1 MKHIAVG
8 IAVDTQQLDGRI
20 KMTAREFKPRPLQ
33 TMIID
38 FILDH
43 PRCAIYSGMGTGK
56 TSATLTALDIL
67 NLIEPGA
74 TLVIAPLLVAGQ
86 TWPDEVKKWSHLQD
100 CKIIPIIGKPEQR
113 VRALKTKADIY
124 TINYENLPWL
134 VSFLSTDW
142 FFTKVVAD
150 ESTKLKG
157 FRVSQG
163 SVRARALGKVAH
175 TKVKRF
181 IELTGTPS
189 PNGIKDLWGQC
200 WFLDRGER
208 LGTSFTAFT
217 NRWFQSVSVGVDR
230 NAIQL
235 VPFEHSQKEIQDRLK
250 DICISIEAK
259 DYFDIK
265 EPITTTLEVELK
277 GKARKLYDDMEKE
290 MFIELSNSVE
300 VEAFNAASKTI
311 KCLQIASGAIYT
323 DESGDYQ
330 AVHDLK
336 IQALESVIEE
346 AAGMPVLVSYH
357 FKSDLDRLLKA
368 FPQGKH
374 LNKDPQTIRDWNAG
388 KIPVLF
394 AHPASAGHG
403 LNLQD
408 GGNILVFFSHWWDLE
423 QYQQIVERIGPTR
436 QAQAGHDRPVFIYHI
451 VAKGTMDEVVME
463 RRESKREVQD
473 LLMESMK
480 KREVAHG

>member
-1 MKHIAVG
+1 
-8 IAVDTQQLDGRI
+8 
-20 KMTAREFKPRPLQ
+20 MTAREFKPRPLQ

-67 NLIEPGA
+67 NIIEPGA
-74 TLVIAPLLVAGQ
+74 TLVIAPLLVANQ
-86 TWPDEVKKWSHLQD
+86 TWPDEVKKWCHLQD
-100 CKIIPIIGKPEQR
+100 VKIIPIIGKPEQR

-124 TINYENLPWL
+124 TVNYENLPWL
-134 VSFLSTDW
+134 VSFLGTDW

-217 NRWFQSVSVGVDR
+217 DRWFQSVSVGVDR

-323 DESGDYQ
+323 DESGAYQ

-368 FPQGKH
+368 FPQGRH
-374 LNKDPQTIRDWNAG
+374 LNKDPQIIRDWNAG
-388 KIPVLF
+388 KILVLF

-480 KREVAHG
+480 KRGVAYG

>member
-1 MKHIAVG
+1 
-8 IAVDTQQLDGRI
+8 
-20 KMTAREFKPRPLQ
+20 MTAREFKPRPLQ
-33 TMIID
+33 KMIID
-38 FILDH
+38 FIIDH

-74 TLVIAPLLVAGQ
+74 TLVIAPLLVANQ
-86 TWPDEVKKWSHLQD
+86 TWPDEVKKWCHLQD
-100 CKIIPIIGKPEQR
+100 VKIIPIIGKPEQR

-124 TINYENLPWL
+124 TVNYENLPWL
-134 VSFLSTDW
+134 VSFLGTDW

-323 DESGDYQ
+323 DESGAYQ

-368 FPQGKH
+368 FPQGRH
-374 LNKDPQTIRDWNAG
+374 LNKDPQIIRDWNAG

>member
-1 MKHIAVG
+1 
-8 IAVDTQQLDGRI
+8 
-20 KMTAREFKPRPLQ
+20 MTALEFKPRPLQ

-67 NLIEPGA
+67 NIIEPGA
-74 TLVIAPLLVAGQ
+74 TLVIAPLLVANQ
-86 TWPDEVKKWSHLQD
+86 TWPDEVKKWCHLQD
-100 CKIIPIIGKPEQR
+100 VKIIPIIGKPEQR

-124 TINYENLPWL
+124 TVNYENLPWL
-134 VSFLSTDW
+134 VSFLGADW

-323 DESGDYQ
+323 DESGAYQ

-368 FPQGKH
+368 FPQSRH
-374 LNKDPQTIRDWNAG
+374 LNKDPQIIRDWNAG

-480 KREVAHG
+480 KREVAYG

>member
-1 MKHIAVG
+1 
-8 IAVDTQQLDGRI
+8 
-20 KMTAREFKPRPLQ
+20 MTAREFKPRPLQ

-67 NLIEPGA
+67 NIIEPSA
-74 TLVIAPLLVAGQ
+74 TLVIAPLLVANQ
-86 TWPDEVKKWSHLQD
+86 TWPDEVKKWCHLQD
-100 CKIIPIIGKPEQR
+100 VKIIPIIGKPEQR

-124 TINYENLPWL
+124 TVNYENLPWL
-134 VSFLSTDW
+134 VSFLGTDW

-200 WFLDRGER
+200 WFLDRGDR

-323 DESGDYQ
+323 DESGAYQ

-374 LNKDPQTIRDWNAG
+374 LNKDPQIIRDWNAG

>member
-1 MKHIAVG
+1 
-8 IAVDTQQLDGRI
+8 
-20 KMTAREFKPRPLQ
+20 MTAREFKPRPLQ

-67 NLIEPGA
+67 SIIEPGA
-74 TLVIAPLLVAGQ
+74 TLVIAPLLVANQ
-86 TWPDEVKKWSHLQD
+86 TWPDEVKKWCHLQD
-100 CKIIPIIGKPEQR
+100 VKIIPIIGKPEQR

-124 TINYENLPWL
+124 TVNYENLPWL
-134 VSFLSTDW
+134 VSFLGTDW

-175 TKVKRF
+175 NKVKRF

-217 NRWFQSVSVGVDR
+217 DRWFQSVSVGADR

-323 DESGDYQ
+323 DESGAYQ

-368 FPQGKH
+368 FPQGRH
-374 LNKDPQTIRDWNAG
+374 LNKDPQIIRDWNAG

-451 VAKGTMDEVVME
+451 VAKDTMDEVVME

>member
-1 MKHIAVG
+1 
-8 IAVDTQQLDGRI
+8 
-20 KMTAREFKPRPLQ
+20 MTACEFNPRPLQ

-43 PRCAIYSGMGTGK
+43 QRCAIYSGMGTGK

-67 NLIEPGA
+67 NIIEPGA
-74 TLVIAPLLVAGQ
+74 TLVIAPLLVANQ
-86 TWPDEVKKWSHLQD
+86 TWPDEVKKWCHLQD
-100 CKIIPIIGKPEQR
+100 VKIIPIIGKPEQR

-124 TINYENLPWL
+124 TVNYENLPWL
-134 VSFLSTDW
+134 VSFLGTDW

-323 DESGDYQ
+323 DESGAYQ

-368 FPQGKH
+368 FPQGRH
-374 LNKDPQTIRDWNAG
+374 LNKDPQIIRDWNAG

-451 VAKGTMDEVVME
+451 VAKDTMDEVVME

>member
-1 MKHIAVG
+1 
-8 IAVDTQQLDGRI
+8 
-20 KMTAREFKPRPLQ
+20 MTTREFKPRPLQ

-67 NLIEPGA
+67 NIIEPGA
-74 TLVIAPLLVAGQ
+74 TLVIAPLLVANQ
-86 TWPDEVKKWSHLQD
+86 TWPDEVKKWCHLQD
-100 CKIIPIIGKPEQR
+100 VKIIPIIGKPEQR

-124 TINYENLPWL
+124 TVNYENLPWL
-134 VSFLSTDW
+134 VSFLGTDW

-217 NRWFQSVSVGVDR
+217 DRWFQSVSVGVDR

-265 EPITTTLEVELK
+265 EPITTTLKVELK

-323 DESGDYQ
+323 DESGAYQ

-368 FPQGKH
+368 FPQGRH
-374 LNKDPQTIRDWNAG
+374 LNKDPQIIRDWNAG

-480 KREVAHG
+480 KREVVHG

>member
-1 MKHIAVG
+1 
-8 IAVDTQQLDGRI
+8 
-20 KMTAREFKPRPLQ
+20 MTAREFKPRPLQ

-67 NLIEPGA
+67 NIIEPGA
-74 TLVIAPLLVAGQ
+74 TLVIAPLLVANQ
-86 TWPDEVKKWSHLQD
+86 TWPDEVKKWCHLQD
-100 CKIIPIIGKPEQR
+100 VKIIPIIGTPEQR

-124 TINYENLPWL
+124 TVNYENLPWL
-134 VSFLSTDW
+134 VSFLGTDW

-175 TKVKRF
+175 SKVKRF

-217 NRWFQSVSVGVDR
+217 NRWFQSVSVGADR

-323 DESGDYQ
+323 DESGAYQ

-368 FPQGKH
+368 FPQGRH
-374 LNKDPQTIRDWNAG
+374 LNKDPQIIRDWNAG

-436 QAQAGHDRPVFIYHI
+436 QAQAGHDRPVFIHHI
-451 VAKGTMDEVVME
+451 VAKDTVDEVVME

>member
-1 MKHIAVG
+1 
-8 IAVDTQQLDGRI
+8 
-20 KMTAREFKPRPLQ
+20 MTAREFKPRPLQ

-67 NLIEPGA
+67 NIIEPGA
-74 TLVIAPLLVAGQ
+74 TLVIAPLLVANQ
-86 TWPDEVKKWSHLQD
+86 TWPDEVKKWCHLQD
-100 CKIIPIIGKPEQR
+100 VKIIPIIGKPEQR

-124 TINYENLPWL
+124 TVNYENLPWL
-134 VSFLSTDW
+134 VSFLGTDW

-200 WFLDRGER
+200 WFLDRGDR

-217 NRWFQSVSVGVDR
+217 DRWFQSVSVGVDR

-265 EPITTTLEVELK
+265 EPITTTLEVDLK

-300 VEAFNAASKTI
+300 IEAFNAASKTI

-323 DESGDYQ
+323 DESGAYQ

-368 FPQGKH
+368 FPQGRH
-374 LNKDPQTIRDWNAG
+374 LNKDPQIIRDWNAG

-451 VAKGTMDEVVME
+451 VAKHTMDEVVME

-480 KREVAHG
+480 KREVAYG

>member
-1 MKHIAVG
+1 
-8 IAVDTQQLDGRI
+8 
-20 KMTAREFKPRPLQ
+20 MTAREFKPRPLQ

-67 NLIEPGA
+67 NIIEPGA
-74 TLVIAPLLVAGQ
+74 TLVIAPLLVANQ
-86 TWPDEVKKWSHLQD
+86 TWPDEVKKWCHLQD
-100 CKIIPIIGKPEQR
+100 VKIIPIIGTPEQR

-124 TINYENLPWL
+124 TVNYENLPWL
-134 VSFLSTDW
+134 VSFLGTDW

-217 NRWFQSVSVGVDR
+217 DRWFQSVSVGVDR

-265 EPITTTLEVELK
+265 EPITTMLEVELK

-323 DESGDYQ
+323 DESGAYQ
-330 AVHDLK
+330 SVHDQK

-368 FPQGKH
+368 FPQGRH
-374 LNKDPQTIRDWNAG
+374 LNKDPQIIRDWNAG

-480 KREVAHG
+480 KREVAYG

>member
-1 MKHIAVG
+1 
-8 IAVDTQQLDGRI
+8 
-20 KMTAREFKPRPLQ
+20 MTAREFKPRPLQ

-67 NLIEPGA
+67 NIIEPGA
-74 TLVIAPLLVAGQ
+74 TLVIAPLLVANQ
-86 TWPDEVKKWSHLQD
+86 TWPDEVKKWCHLQD
-100 CKIIPIIGKPEQR
+100 VKIIPIIGKPEQR

-124 TINYENLPWL
+124 TVNYENLTWL
-134 VSFLSTDW
+134 VSFLGTDW

-217 NRWFQSVSVGVDR
+217 DRWFQSVSVGADR

-235 VPFEHSQKEIQDRLK
+235 VPFEHSQNEIQDRLK

-323 DESGDYQ
+323 DESGAYQ

-368 FPQGKH
+368 FPQGRH
-374 LNKDPQTIRDWNAG
+374 LNKDAQIIRDWNAG

-451 VAKGTMDEVVME
+451 VAKDTMDEVVME

-480 KREVAHG
+480 KREVANG

>member
-1 MKHIAVG
+1 
-8 IAVDTQQLDGRI
+8 
-20 KMTAREFKPRPLQ
+20 MTAREFKPRPLQ

-74 TLVIAPLLVAGQ
+74 TLVIAPLLVANQ
-86 TWPDEVKKWSHLQD
+86 TWPDEVKKWCHLQNV
-100 CKIIPIIGKPEQR
+100 KIIPIIGTPEQR

-134 VSFLSTDW
+134 VSFLGTDW

-217 NRWFQSVSVGVDR
+217 DRWFQSVSVGVDR

-323 DESGDYQ
+323 DESGAYQ

-368 FPQGKH
+368 FPQGRH
-374 LNKDPQTIRDWNAG
+374 LNKDPQIIRDWNAG

>member
-1 MKHIAVG
+1 
-8 IAVDTQQLDGRI
+8 
-20 KMTAREFKPRPLQ
+20 MTAREFKPRPLQ

-67 NLIEPGA
+67 NIIEPGA
-74 TLVIAPLLVAGQ
+74 TLVIAPLLVANQ
-86 TWPDEVKKWSHLQD
+86 TWPDEVKKWCHLQD
-100 CKIIPIIGKPEQR
+100 VKIIPIIGKPEQR

-124 TINYENLPWL
+124 TVNYENLPWL
-134 VSFLSTDW
+134 VSFLGADW

-323 DESGDYQ
+323 DESGAYQ

-368 FPQGKH
+368 FPQGRH
-374 LNKDPQTIRDWNAG
+374 LNKDPQIIRDWNAG

>member
-1 MKHIAVG
+1 
-8 IAVDTQQLDGRI
+8 
-20 KMTAREFKPRPLQ
+20 MTAREFKPRPLQ

-67 NLIEPGA
+67 NIIEPGA
-74 TLVIAPLLVAGQ
+74 TLVIAPLLVANQ
-86 TWPDEVKKWSHLQD
+86 TWPDEVKKWCHLQD
-100 CKIIPIIGKPEQR
+100 VKIIPIIGKPEQR

-124 TINYENLPWL
+124 TVNYENLPWL
-134 VSFLSTDW
+134 VSFLGADW

-323 DESGDYQ
+323 DESGAYQ

-368 FPQGKH
+368 FPQGRH
-374 LNKDPQTIRDWNAG
+374 LNKDPQIIRDWNAG

-451 VAKGTMDEVVME
+451 VAKDTMDEVVME

-480 KREVAHG
+480 KREVAYG

>member
-1 MKHIAVG
+1 
-8 IAVDTQQLDGRI
+8 
-20 KMTAREFKPRPLQ
+20 MTAREFKPRPLQ

-67 NLIEPGA
+67 NIIEPGA
-74 TLVIAPLLVAGQ
+74 TLVIAPLLVANQ
-86 TWPDEVKKWSHLQD
+86 TWPDEVKKWCHLQD
-100 CKIIPIIGKPEQR
+100 VKIIPIIGKPEQR

-124 TINYENLPWL
+124 TVNYENLPWL

-200 WFLDRGER
+200 WFLDRGDR

-323 DESGDYQ
+323 DESGAYQ

-368 FPQGKH
+368 FPQGRH
-374 LNKDPQTIRDWNAG
+374 LNKDPQIIRDWNTG

-451 VAKGTMDEVVME
+451 VAKDTMDEVVME

>member
-1 MKHIAVG
+1 
-8 IAVDTQQLDGRI
+8 
-20 KMTAREFKPRPLQ
+20 MTAREFKPRPLQ
-33 TMIID
+33 KMIID

-67 NLIEPGA
+67 NIIEPGA
-74 TLVIAPLLVAGQ
+74 TLVIAPLLVANQ
-86 TWPDEVKKWSHLQD
+86 TWPDEVKKWCHLQD
-100 CKIIPIIGKPEQR
+100 VKIIPIIGKPEQR

-124 TINYENLPWL
+124 TVNYENLPWL
-134 VSFLSTDW
+134 VSFLGTDW

-217 NRWFQSVSVGVDR
+217 DRWFQSVSVGVDR

-265 EPITTTLEVELK
+265 EPITATLEVELK

-323 DESGDYQ
+323 DESGAYQ

-368 FPQGKH
+368 FPQGRH
-374 LNKDPQTIRDWNAG
+374 LNKDPQIIRDWNAG

-451 VAKGTMDEVVME
+451 VAKDTMDEVVME

-480 KREVAHG
+480 KREVAYG

>member
-1 MKHIAVG
+1 
-8 IAVDTQQLDGRI
+8 
-20 KMTAREFKPRPLQ
+20 MTAREFKPRPLQ
-33 TMIID
+33 KMIID

-67 NLIEPGA
+67 NIIEPGA
-74 TLVIAPLLVAGQ
+74 TLVIAPLLVANQ
-86 TWPDEVKKWSHLQD
+86 TWPDEVKKWCHLQD
-100 CKIIPIIGKPEQR
+100 VKIIPIIGKPEQR

-124 TINYENLPWL
+124 TVNYENLPWL
-134 VSFLSTDW
+134 VSFLGTDW

-217 NRWFQSVSVGVDR
+217 DRWFQSVSVGVDR

-265 EPITTTLEVELK
+265 EPITATLEVELK

-323 DESGDYQ
+323 DESGAYQ

-346 AAGMPVLVSYH
+346 AAGIPVLVSYH

-368 FPQGKH
+368 FPQGRH
-374 LNKDPQTIRDWNAG
+374 LNKDPQIIRDWNAG

-451 VAKGTMDEVVME
+451 VAKDTMDEVVME

-480 KREVAHG
+480 KREVAYG

>member
-1 MKHIAVG
+1 
-8 IAVDTQQLDGRI
+8 
-20 KMTAREFKPRPLQ
+20 MTAREFKPRPLQ

-67 NLIEPGA
+67 NIIEPGA
-74 TLVIAPLLVAGQ
+74 TLVIAPLLVANQ
-86 TWPDEVKKWSHLQD
+86 TWPDEVKKWCHLQD
-100 CKIIPIIGKPEQR
+100 VKIIPIIGKPEQR

-124 TINYENLPWL
+124 TVNYENLPWL
-134 VSFLSTDW
+134 VSFLGTDW

-217 NRWFQSVSVGVDR
+217 DRWFQSVSVGVDR

-323 DESGDYQ
+323 DESGAYQ

-368 FPQGKH
+368 FPQGRH
-374 LNKDPQTIRDWNAG
+374 LNKDPQIIRDWNAG

-451 VAKGTMDEVVME
+451 VAKDTMDEVVME

-480 KREVAHG
+480 KREVAYG